1 MTFNTPILSHTR
13 LPFFSAVD
21 NFYELCATKR
31 VLCRVCVCVCVCVY
45 VCVCVCVCV
54 CVYLVFWDTCT
65 RMFRVPVHVM
75 NETRTRNMNESEKL
89 S

>member
-1 MTFNTPILSHTR
+1 M
-13 LPFFSAVD
+13 
-21 NFYELCATKR
+21 
-31 VLCRVCVCVCVCVY
+31 CVCVCVCVY